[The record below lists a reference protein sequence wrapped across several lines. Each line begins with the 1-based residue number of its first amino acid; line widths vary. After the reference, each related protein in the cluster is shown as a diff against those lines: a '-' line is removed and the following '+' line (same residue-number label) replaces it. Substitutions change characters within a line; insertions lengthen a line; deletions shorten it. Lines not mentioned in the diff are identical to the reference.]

1 MNAEEKIEECI
12 FNLNQIKYFDPDP
25 FYVNY
30 FFSLFIKSVKQVYDG
45 IFKEAN
51 NDFGLFV
58 LMDCNKEKFLKKA
71 LIKQDKKALQF
82 VDWFE
87 KKIEIEHKSSY
98 PKFIKDVIDFQKK
111 FNRLPKI
118 KIMIRAKQRYS
129 KDVNQE
135 IVVKLTN
142 GKLSSK
148 EELNV
153 EIKKNLPIFL
163 EIINNKRKLNN
174 EPKVNQ
180 KQAIAS
186 TFMKINENEEYE
198 ISYASE
204 IYIPILKRFVSDSRQ
219 KLRELTEWG

>member
-1 MNAEEKIEECI
+1 MNVEESIEECI
-12 FNLNQIKYFDPDP
+12 FNLNQIRYFDPDP

-30 FFSLFIKSVKQVYDG
+30 FFGLFIKSVKQVYDG
-45 IFKEAN
+45 IFEEAN

-58 LMDCNKEKFLKKA
+58 LMDCDKGKFLKKA
-71 LIKQDKKALQF
+71 LTKQDGKALQF
-82 VDWFE
+82 LDWFE
-87 KKIEIEHKSSY
+87 KKNKIEHRPPY

-111 FNRLPKI
+111 FNKLPKI
-118 KIMIRAKQRYS
+118 EIMIRAKQRYS

-135 IVVKLTN
+135 IVAKLTD
-142 GKLSSK
+142 GKLRSK

-180 KQAIAS
+180 NQVIAS
-186 TFMKINENEEYE
+186 TFMKINGNEEFE

-219 KLRELTEWG
+219 KIRELTEWS

>member
-1 MNAEEKIEECI
+1 MNVEEAIEECI

-30 FFSLFIKSVKQVYDG
+30 FFNLFIKSVKQVYDG
-45 IFKEAN
+45 IFEEAN

-87 KKIEIEHKSSY
+87 KKNEIEHNLSY
-98 PKFIKDVIDFQKK
+98 PKFIKDVMDFQKK
-111 FNRLPKI
+111 FNKLPKI

-135 IVVKLTN
+135 IVAKLTE
-142 GKLSSK
+142 GKLRSK

-186 TFMKINENEEYE
+186 TFMKINGNEEYE

-219 KLRELTEWG
+219 KIRELTEWS

>member
-1 MNAEEKIEECI
+1 MI
-12 FNLNQIKYFDPDP
+12 PDP

-98 PKFIKDVIDFQKK
+98 PKFIKDVMDFQKK
-111 FNRLPKI
+111 FNKLPKI

-174 EPKVNQ
+174 EPKINQ

-186 TFMKINENEEYE
+186 TFMKINESEEYE

-219 KLRELTEWG
+219 KLRDLTQWS